1 MKSSSI
7 LPSENSQ
14 PVEQQLTYEQAF
26 QELEQIVATLE
37 ANDHSLDD
45 ALRLFERGQALANY
59 CSELLEHAD
68 LKVRQILGE
77 DIVDFN
83 P

>member
-14 PVEQQLTYEQAF
+14 PVEQLTYEQAF

>member
-1 MKSSSI
+1 MTSSS
-7 LPSENSQ
+7 LPPTENSQ
-14 PVEQQLTYEQAF
+14 PVEQLTYEQAF
-26 QELEQIVATLE
+26 QELEQIVAALE

-45 ALRLFERGQALANY
+45 ALRLFERGQELANH

-77 DIVDFN
+77 DLVDFN